1 MEFSDSLRKSKTAVF
16 VCFSAHILED
26 LVFAFFSVEKQESN
40 EKASVAASQLPL
52 TSKPLVRENS

>member
-26 LVFAFFSVEKQESN
+26 LVFAFFPVQKSN
-40 EKASVAASQLPL
+40 KKASVAAPQLPL
-52 TSKPLVRENS
+52 TSRPLVGESN